1 MASPH
6 AQLMK
11 VTRRVIE
18 RSKPTRESYLARIE
32 AAQGRFPARG
42 ALSCANLAHG
52 FAGMEGNDKF
62 EIKALRAPNIGIV
75 SAYNEMLS
83 AHAPY
88 RDYPELIK
96 QAARENGGVAQ
107 FAGGVPAMCDGVTQG
122 NAGMELSLFSR
133 EVIAMSTA
141 VALTHNMFDAAL
153 CLGICDKI
161 VPGLMIGALQFGH
174 LPTIFVPAG
183 PMTSGLSNDEKA
195 KIRQLYATGQVG
207 RDALLESEAAAYHGH
222 GTCTF
227 YGTANSN
234 QMLMEVMGMHLP
246 GSAFIHP
253 HTPLRDELTAAAARR
268 VLDLTVERGQYT
280 PIGHVI
286 DEKAIV
292 NGIVALLAT
301 GGSTNHTLH
310 LVAIARAA
318 GIVIDWNDFDE
329 LSQAVPL
336 LAKVYPNGKA
346 DVNHFHA
353 AGGIAF
359 LVRNLL
365 EGGLL
370 HEDVKTVAGEGL
382 AHYTQEPKLIDGKL
396 TWVPGVVESQDTAV
410 LRGIQQPFQPDGG
423 LRLMQGKLGRGVIK
437 ISAVAAQHRV
447 VKAPAIVFDSQEA
460 VQEAFDRGEL
470 KRDFV
475 AVVRFQGAR
484 ANGMPELHRLTP
496 LLGVLQDQ
504 GFHVALVT
512 DGRMSGASGKVPA
525 VIHVSPEALLQ
536 GPLGKVRDGD
546 MIVIDA
552 EAGVLDVEVD
562 DAEWATR
569 SVAAPRHQAENEVG
583 FGRELF
589 GVFRAAAAPAELGAS
604 VFGPLVGETTTGEG
618 SGEQAGAAASR
629 AHHELHKQGA

>member
-1 MASPH
+1 MATLHPTLAS
-6 AQLMK
+6 
-11 VTRRVIE
+11 VTERVIA
-18 RSKPTRESYLARIE
+18 RSRPTRQAYLARID

-52 FAGMEGNDKF
+52 FAGLEGSDKF
-62 EIKALRAPNIGIV
+62 AIKAIREPNIGIV

-88 RDYPELIK
+88 KGFPDIIK
-96 QAARENGGVAQ
+96 AAARERGGVAQ

-161 VPGLMIGALQFGH
+161 VPGLLIGALQFGH

-183 PMTSGLSNDEKA
+183 PMTSGLSNDDKA
-195 KIRQLYATGQVG
+195 KIRQQFATGQVG
-207 RDALLESEAAAYHGH
+207 RDALLEAESAAYHGH

-234 QMLMEVMGMHLP
+234 QMLMEVMGLHLP
-246 GSAFIHP
+246 SAAFVHP
-253 HTPLRDELTAAAARR
+253 HTPLRDALTAEAARR
-268 VLDLTVERGQYT
+268 VLELTAERGQYT

-286 DEKAIV
+286 DERAIV

-318 GIVIDWNDFDE
+318 GILIDWDDFDA
-329 LSQAVPL
+329 LSAAVPL
-336 LAKVYPNGKA
+336 LAKIYPNGKA

-370 HEDVKTVAGEGL
+370 HEDVTTVAGKGL
-382 AHYTQEPKLIDGKL
+382 AHYTKEPRLIDGKL
-396 TWVPGVVESQDTAV
+396 TWVDGVGESADDKV
-410 LRGIQQPFQPDGG
+410 LRPIAAPFQPDGG
-423 LRLMQGKLGRGVIK
+423 LRLMQGRLGRGVIK
-437 ISAVAAQHRV
+437 ISAVAPEHRKV
-447 VKAPAIVFDSQEA
+447 TAPAIVFDSQEA
-460 VQEAFDRGEL
+460 VQAAFDAGEL

-504 GFHVALVT
+504 GFRVALVT

-525 VIHVSPEALLQ
+525 VIHVSPEALLS
-536 GPLGKVRDGD
+536 GPLGKVCTGD
-546 MIVIDA
+546 TIVIDA
-552 EAGVLDVEVD
+552 QAGVLDVEID
-562 DAEWATR
+562 EQAWAAR
-569 SVAAPRHQAENEVG
+569 AVAQPAHQAENEVG

-589 GVFRAAAAPAELGAS
+589 GVFRAAAAPAEQGAS
-604 VFGPLVGETTTGEG
+604 VFGAWVGE
-618 SGEQAGAAASR
+618 AAHVTA
-629 AHHELHKQGA
+629 

>member
-1 MASPH
+1 
-6 AQLMK
+6 
-11 VTRRVIE
+11 
-18 RSKPTRESYLARIE
+18 
-32 AAQGRFPARG
+32 
-42 ALSCANLAHG
+42 
-52 FAGMEGNDKF
+52 
-62 EIKALRAPNIGIV
+62 
-75 SAYNEMLS
+75 
-83 AHAPY
+83 
-88 RDYPELIK
+88 
-96 QAARENGGVAQ
+96 
-107 FAGGVPAMCDGVTQG
+107 MCDGVTQG

-161 VPGLMIGALQFGH
+161 VPGLLIGALQFGH

-183 PMTSGLSNDEKA
+183 PMTSGLSNDDKA
-195 KIRQLYATGQVG
+195 KIRQQFATGQVG
-207 RDALLESEAAAYHGH
+207 RDALLEAESAAYHGH

-234 QMLMEVMGMHLP
+234 QMLMEVMGLHLP
-246 GSAFIHP
+246 SAAFVHP
-253 HTPLRDELTAAAARR
+253 HTPLRDALTAEAARR
-268 VLDLTVERGQYT
+268 VLELTAERGQYT

-286 DEKAIV
+286 DERAIV

-318 GIVIDWNDFDE
+318 GILIDWDDFDA
-329 LSQAVPL
+329 LSAAVPL
-336 LAKVYPNGKA
+336 LAKIYPNGKA

-370 HEDVKTVAGEGL
+370 HEDVTTVAGKGL
-382 AHYTQEPKLIDGKL
+382 AHYTKEPRLIDGKL
-396 TWVPGVVESQDTAV
+396 TWVDGVGESADDKV
-410 LRGIQQPFQPDGG
+410 LRPIAAPFQPDGG
-423 LRLMQGKLGRGVIK
+423 LRLMQGRLGRGVIK
-437 ISAVAAQHRV
+437 ISAVAPEHRKV
-447 VKAPAIVFDSQEA
+447 TAPAIVFDSQEA
-460 VQEAFDRGEL
+460 VQAAFDAGEL

-504 GFHVALVT
+504 GFRVALVT

-525 VIHVSPEALLQ
+525 VIHVSPEALLS
-536 GPLGKVRDGD
+536 GPLGKVCTGD
-546 MIVIDA
+546 TIVIDA
-552 EAGVLDVEVD
+552 QAGVLDVEID
-562 DAEWATR
+562 EQAWAAR
-569 SVAAPRHQAENEVG
+569 AVAQPAHQAENEVG

-589 GVFRAAAAPAELGAS
+589 GVFRAAAAPAEQGAS
-604 VFGPLVGETTTGEG
+604 VFGAWVGE
-618 SGEQAGAAASR
+618 AAHVTA
-629 AHHELHKQGA
+629 